1 MSAKSAERERDT
13 AKHNESPDGQTH
25 TPKNICPEFTKT
37 LVQTFSEKDQAAC
50 THFRL
55 CGPYGLVCPNYS
67 TLCLGQGG
75 APDNSG

>member
-1 MSAKSAERERDT
+1 MSAKSAEREIQPNITSLLMD
-13 AKHNESPDGQTH
+13 KH
-25 TPKNICPEFTKT
+25 TPPKISILNLTKT

-75 APDNSG
+75 ASDNSG